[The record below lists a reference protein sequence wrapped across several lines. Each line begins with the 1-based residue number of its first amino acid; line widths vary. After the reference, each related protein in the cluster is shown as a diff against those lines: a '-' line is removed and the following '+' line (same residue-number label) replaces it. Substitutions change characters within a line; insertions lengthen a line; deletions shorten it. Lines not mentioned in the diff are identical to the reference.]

1 MTISGHS
8 NHLDFLEQQSIFIIR
23 EAYFR
28 LIPLAL
34 LWSLGKDS
42 NVLLHL
48 CRKAF
53 LGRVPFDV
61 VHVDTGQKFPE
72 MYDFRDRYSKEWN
85 IRLKVVECPPIE
97 QIDPTLPPAARA
109 GARKA
114 AGLASEIEE
123 SGLAGVIAGI
133 RRDEQALRAK
143 ERIFSPRWNAHSW
156 DLKRQPPEI
165 WDYYPTYKAASH
177 YRIHPILNWTELDVW
192 LYIRRENIPVVSL
205 YFSSGGSRYR
215 SLGDKD
221 ITFPV
226 KSSAS
231 TLDEIIA
238 ELSDNS
244 VSERSGRAMDHETEG
259 SFEKLRATGYL

>member
-165 WDYYPTYKAASH
+165 WTTT
-177 YRIHPILNWTELDVW
+177 RPIRPQVTT
-192 LYIRRENIPVVSL
+192 VSTP
-205 YFSSGGSRYR
+205 S
-215 SLGDKD
+215 
-221 ITFPV
+221 
-226 KSSAS
+226 
-231 TLDEIIA
+231 
-238 ELSDNS
+238 
-244 VSERSGRAMDHETEG
+244 
-259 SFEKLRATGYL
+259 